1 VLSEACSSKWAVTHR
16 HGCACA
22 KGRSGTGGQ
31 GEERVPEVVGAV
43 FIRNE
48 KDSDGGVG
56 VRGVDAVGGGGVVF
70 AGVEGEGFLEGLAAF
85 RSLFLVSR

>member
-1 VLSEACSSKWAVTHR
+1 
-16 HGCACA
+16 
-22 KGRSGTGGQ
+22 
-31 GEERVPEVVGAV
+31 
-43 FIRNE
+43 
-48 KDSDGGVG
+48 